1 MLNSLIEKGPGL
13 SKYFGHSANVNGKW
27 QTLLEHSTGVA
38 QRTRKALE
46 GWSGQAEGEFAALAH
61 DLGKYPDSFQDRLRG
76 VGSGFDHWSAGAFIA
91 LQHRLLGAAFAIY
104 GHHVGLPSRTR
115 LSTGQKQLAE
125 FGENHP
131 QQLKLTTDDPR
142 IIFERMEEDGLR
154 LPVVSS
160 PILGSR
166 APDRGQLEMMMD
178 VRRLFSAL
186 TDADFL
192 DTEEHM
198 QGQAR
203 PIGTTLQASTFIDRL
218 EAHLWLLNQSSTA
231 PEVVREVRQ
240 QVLAVSREAALKP
253 QGIYTLTAPTGAGKT
268 LAMLAFA
275 LDHAQRHNL
284 RRVITVLPF
293 LTLIEQTVK
302 VYRGVLKPR
311 PEELIEHHSL
321 SRTSYDDVDEETA
334 RRLRALTENWDA
346 PFVVTTSVQFLE
358 SLFGD
363 KPSMCRKLHR
373 IANSVILLDE
383 VQTIPVNLAKYT
395 LGALTCLAQ
404 RWGCTIVMATATQP
418 AFEHLSRKIEEF
430 RLPAW
435 RPSPI
440 VGDLDTVFQKL
451 RRTKFEFVPKQTP
464 LSDEDLA
471 GRLQG
476 ERQALVVV
484 NLKRQARDLYE
495 VLKAWDCPVFHL
507 STRNCAA
514 HRTKILADVR
524 ARLDADQ
531 EVILVSTQCIE
542 AGVDID
548 FPRAFRAYAPMDAII
563 QAAGRCNREG
573 RRPVGLVTV
582 FEPKDSGLPPGAYT
596 QATTKTKSKLA
607 EWLDKDATFDDPG
620 RPALIREYFESLYA
634 IGNLKKAE
642 LDAALASFDFPE
654 ARAAYRLIEGDTINI
669 LVPYDGAMDLF
680 HSLKHE
686 AEQFGISRSWMSR
699 ARPITVSEFRPK
711 ESAPL
716 RYHLQPLEYRP
727 TRRGKQIKVPDWFI
741 YLESSHYHPELG
753 LTPPEEMPEFII

>member
-1 MLNSLIEKGPGL
+1 M
-13 SKYFGHSANVNGKW
+13 SKYFGHSANQEGKW

-38 QRTRKALE
+38 QRAREALQ

-76 VGSGFDHWSAGAFIA
+76 IGSGLDHWSAGTFIA
-91 LQHRLLGAAFAIY
+91 IQHRLLGAAFAIY

-115 LSTGQKQLAE
+115 LLSGQKHLAH

-154 LPVVSS
+154 LPEVPS

-166 APDRGQLEMMMD
+166 EPNRGQLEMMMD

-203 PIGTTLQASTFIDRL
+203 PIGTILQAGPFIERL
-218 EAHLWLLNQSSTA
+218 DEHLRVLNQNSAA
-231 PEVVREVRQ
+231 PEIVREVRQ
-240 QVLAVSREAALKP
+240 QVLAESREAAQRP

-275 LDHAQRHNL
+275 LDHAKRHKL

-302 VYRGVLKPR
+302 VYRDVLKPHT
-311 PEELIEHHSL
+311 EELIEHHSL
-321 SRTSYDDVDEETA
+321 SRTSYDDVGEETA

-373 IANSVILLDE
+373 ITNSVILLDE
-383 VQTIPVNLAKYT
+383 VQTIPVDLAKYT
-395 LGALTCLAQ
+395 LGALTCLA
-404 RWGCTIVMATATQP
+404 RHWGCTIVMATATQP
-418 AFEHLSRKIEEF
+418 AFEHLSQKVEEL

-440 VGDLDTVFQKL
+440 VGDLDTVFEKL

-464 LSDEDLA
+464 LSDEELA
-471 GRLQG
+471 ERLQS
-476 ERQALVVV
+476 ERQALIVV
-484 NLKRQARDLYE
+484 NLKRQARNLYE
-495 VLKAWDCPVFHL
+495 VLKAWDSPAYHL
-507 STRNCAA
+507 STRNCPA

-548 FPRAFRAYAPMDAII
+548 FPRAYRAYAPMDSII

-573 RRPVGLVTV
+573 RVPMGLVTV
-582 FEPKDSGLPPGAYT
+582 YEPKDSGLPRGAYT

-607 EWLDKDATFDDPG
+607 EWLDKDPSFDDPG
-620 RPALIREYFESLYA
+620 RPALIREYFQSLYA
-634 IGNLKKAE
+634 IGNLEKGE

-654 ARAAYRLIEGDTINI
+654 ARSAYRLIEGDTINI
-669 LVPYDGAMDLF
+669 VVPYAGALDLY

-686 AEQFGISRSWMSR
+686 AAQVGISRFWMSR

-711 ESAPL
+711 DSDPL

-741 YLESSHYHPELG
+741 YLESAHYHPELG
-753 LTPPEEMPEFII
+753 LMPPEEMPEFII